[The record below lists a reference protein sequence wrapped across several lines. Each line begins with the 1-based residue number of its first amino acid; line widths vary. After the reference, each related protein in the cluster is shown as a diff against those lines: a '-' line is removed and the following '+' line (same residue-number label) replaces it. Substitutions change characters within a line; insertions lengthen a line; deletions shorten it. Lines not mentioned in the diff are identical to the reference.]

1 LAFSFQPAVLLS
13 TSGTPFPPTTL
24 KQKILEPILFPPAS
38 VNKKRLYSKIQDQ
51 TILITGASFGIG
63 EELACLLAPSGAK
76 LVLVARTKEKLERVA
91 DTVRS
96 LGGQAHVFA
105 LDLCDETAVSTFLND
120 LRQAG
125 IQPRI
130 FVNNA
135 GKSIRRSV
143 FKSLDRHHDFT
154 RTMQLNYF
162 APVQIMLDLIPMMA
176 QSWGQIIN
184 VSSLA
189 VALLPAPGWAAYL
202 ASKSAFDQWLRS
214 VSPELESKNIK
225 SSSLYFPLV
234 RTRMIEPT
242 RSYRNTP
249 AMSPENAARWIANAI
264 LYEGKRYYPWWSWIL
279 IVSGNILRPLWEAI
293 LSFRMKRKP
302 FR

>member
-1 LAFSFQPAVLLS
+1 MACSFQHLFRLS
-13 TSGTPFPPTTL
+13 VSDTAYPPTTF

-38 VNKKRLYSKIQDQ
+38 VNKERLYRKIQDQ

-63 EELACLLAPSGAK
+63 EELAYLLAPSGAQ
-76 LVLVARTKEKLERVA
+76 LVLVARTKEKLDLVA
-91 DTVRS
+91 DTVRL
-96 LGGQAHVFA
+96 LGGKAHVFA
-105 LDLCDETAVSTFLND
+105 LNLCDELAVRVFLED
-120 LRQAG
+120 LRLAG
-125 IQPRI
+125 LQPRI

-162 APVQIMLDLIPMMA
+162 APVQIMLDLIPVMA
-176 QSWGQIIN
+176 TRGQIIN
-184 VSSLA
+184 ISSLA

-202 ASKSAFDQWLRS
+202 ASKAAFDQWLRS
-214 VSPELESKNIK
+214 VSPELESKNIN

-242 RSYRNTP
+242 RSYRNIP

-264 LYEGKRYYPWWSWIL
+264 LHEGKRYYPWWSWIL
-279 IVSGNILRPLWEAI
+279 IVSGNILRPVWEAI
-293 LSFRMKRKP
+293 LSFQMKRKP